1 MIIQQCNSCSKKG
14 KNVYCNNCNKEAD
27 YFDIYKYYGDNNRF
41 DKGESVGRIKAYTWH
56 DAIEYIK
63 NNLFHNR
70 SNNLNINC
78 EKDFGYLEEK
88 TEPYIIENDTK
99 EESLGYKIHLNKKG
113 SESESF
119 SLRDENFWDLTIAP
133 ITNSNNS
140 GDVAHT

>member
-1 MIIQQCNSCSKKG
+1 MQQCENCKKKG
-14 KNVYCNNCNKEAD
+14 KNVYCNNCTKKAD
-27 YFDIYKYYGDNNRF
+27 YFDVYSYDSSTRF
-41 DKGESVGRIKAYTWH
+41 DKGDIKGRIKAYTWH
-56 DAIEYIK
+56 DAIELIK

-78 EKDFGYLEEK
+78 EKDFAYLEEK
-88 TEPYIIENDTK
+88 TEPYIIDNDTK